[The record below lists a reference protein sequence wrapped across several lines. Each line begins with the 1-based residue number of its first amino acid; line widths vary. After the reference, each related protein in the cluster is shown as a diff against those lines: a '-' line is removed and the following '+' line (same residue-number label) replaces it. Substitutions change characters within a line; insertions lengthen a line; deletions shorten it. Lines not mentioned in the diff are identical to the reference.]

1 MSDLKTYASFNT
13 LTIVGRV
20 YHTEDYTYQGK
31 ELTKIILA
39 TELKNDGETYRVE
52 FTTDDKTMASYFSK
66 GRYVTVTGHLNG
78 IEEIFFDKK
87 AGGTRRH
94 QMPLLK
100 LSKVQVMP
108 GGYGAVKKQEAAK
121 SDEVIDLIDTAPSLE
136 AAPSGNAP
144 AEIQF

>member
-1 MSDLKTYASFNT
+1 MSDIKTYAQFNT

-20 YHTEDYTYQGK
+20 YHTEGYTYQGK

-39 TELKNDGETYRVE
+39 TELKNDGESYRVE
-52 FTTDDKTMASYFSK
+52 FTTDDSTMASYFSK

-100 LSKVQVMP
+100 LSKVSVMP
-108 GGYGAVKKQEAAK
+108 GGYGAVKKQESAK
-121 SDEVIDLIDTAPSLE
+121 SDEVIDLIDTPEPLE
-136 AAPSGNAP
+136 AP
-144 AEIQF
+144 ATPEAAF